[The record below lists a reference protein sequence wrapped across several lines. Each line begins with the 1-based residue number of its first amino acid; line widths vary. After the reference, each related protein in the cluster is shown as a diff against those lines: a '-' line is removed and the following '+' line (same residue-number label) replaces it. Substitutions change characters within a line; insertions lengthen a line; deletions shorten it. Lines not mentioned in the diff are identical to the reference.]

1 MNPFI
6 PLIIAAAFASSVQAE
21 PEWESV
27 DAAGNPLVYNYE
39 VPPGG
44 ELLRACLC
52 SAPHG
57 TERICQCTQP
67 APTLAEAME
76 LPRVWERQVLRGSP
90 AVLPQGPDVPA
101 LRFAWQP

>member
-6 PLIIAAAFASSVQAE
+6 PLIIAAAFASTVQAE
-21 PEWESV
+21 PTWESV
-27 DAAGNPLVYNYE
+27 DAAGNPLVYDYE

-90 AVLPQGPDVPA
+90 AVLPSGPAQAVPR
-101 LRFAWQP
+101 LVGHP